1 MVGERVTKPK
11 GEKTREWEEE
21 EKAARDLEYG
31 DTVHSMLA
39 WWQTIV

>member
-1 MVGERVTKPK
+1 MLGERVTKPK
-11 GEKTREWEEE
+11 GEKTRKWEE

-31 DTVHSMLA
+31 DTVHSILT